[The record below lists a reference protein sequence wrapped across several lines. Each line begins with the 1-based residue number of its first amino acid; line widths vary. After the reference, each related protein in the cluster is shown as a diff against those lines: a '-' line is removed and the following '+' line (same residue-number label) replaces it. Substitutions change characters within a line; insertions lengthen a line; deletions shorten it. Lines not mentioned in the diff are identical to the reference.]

1 MASQERIEIL
11 ETEKKKLKNEIGKLK
26 GTSLEVGLSEKLNE
40 LNSILDKK
48 KPGNKDE
55 WIIKDALVLDVEETL
70 KKARKFSTNNKEL
83 E

>member
-1 MASQERIEIL
+1 M
-11 ETEKKKLKNEIGKLK
+11 KNEIGKLK

-48 KPGNKDE
+48 KPENKDE